1 MENNFIMEN
10 NSIKEEELKKQ
21 VYDYLNSLDEK
32 DKIAYT
38 IAMEHLGTSFN
49 IVRSNGFS
57 EWQKKK

>member
-1 MENNFIMEN
+1 MEN

>member
-38 IAMEHLGTSFN
+38 IAMAHLGTSFN